1 MLTLIKKNIS
11 NAENVITA
19 NADVI
24 AWEKVT
30 INRKKQLSSSKK

>member
-11 NAENVITA
+11 NAENVITP

-24 AWEKVT
+24 AWEKVSMT
-30 INRKKQLSSSKK
+30 QGK